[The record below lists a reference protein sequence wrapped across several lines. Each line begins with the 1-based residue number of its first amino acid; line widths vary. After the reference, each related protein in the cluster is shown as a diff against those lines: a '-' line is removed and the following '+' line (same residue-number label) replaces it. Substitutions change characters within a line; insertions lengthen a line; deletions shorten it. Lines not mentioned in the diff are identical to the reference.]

1 MKRII
6 TYLFLSIVVSMVSKA
21 ENELLK
27 GIEWTSPERTG
38 ITEIDAL
45 YDRADSLYEC
55 LQTFGDSVVYY
66 DVKVVANSDT
76 GDTIVCV
83 VDGNNNIRSPKL
95 AFGQYSTATSYCMN
109 LTEKILNV
117 SVSVKDATP
126 AIKNLVKGISSN
138 PIESASILLTFG
150 GNSRKI
156 LKMCRIA
163 GRSVKDMLA
172 KFKEQRKRIKSYK
185 QWKENLSRE
194 NKDAKFI
201 DNDIPDCPLDRDD
214 VILMSNEEYV
224 EGLENAEREDGLIS
238 IEEMD
243 AYENID

>member
-6 TYLFLSIVVSMVSKA
+6 IYLFLSIVAPVVSKA
-21 ENELLK
+21 DNELLK
-27 GIEWTSPERTG
+27 GIEWISPERTG

-55 LQTFGDSVVYY
+55 LHTFGDSVVYY

-83 VDGNNNIRSPKL
+83 VDNNNNIRSPRL
-95 AFGQYSTATSYCMN
+95 AFSQYSTATSYCMD
-109 LTEKILNV
+109 LTKEILNV

-126 AIKNLVKGISSN
+126 ALKKLVKGISSN
-138 PIESASILLTFG
+138 PIEAASTLLIFG
-150 GNSRKI
+150 GNSKKI

-163 GRSVKDMLA
+163 GKSVKDMLA
-172 KFKEQRKRIKSYK
+172 KFKAQRKRIKSYN

-201 DNDIPDCPLDRDD
+201 DNDIPDCPLDEDD
-214 VILMSNEEYV
+214 VVLMNNEEYMA
-224 EGLENAEREDGLIS
+224 GLENAEREDGLIS
-238 IEEMD
+238 IEEME
-243 AYENID
+243 AYESID